1 MNSSMNSRLNSLS
14 QHQLANVVAYAV
26 VATGLVKASKIRS
39 DHDSWI
45 QSAQTETFGN
55 FLVATKRID
64 KQELTAIMTIADR
77 TFTQTPE
84 TIQEEVSAW
93 LQGEIELS
101 KISQFGPTRLPQTN
115 AEIDTNLPTSLP
127 RQSSHT
133 NGSENNES
141 AGRFTIVSPHRAGG
155 LGEVFIAQ
163 DSQFNRQVALKRI
176 KARFVA
182 KPQYCNR
189 FLVEAEL
196 TGGLEHPGIVPV
208 YGLGQSEDGT
218 PYYAMKFV
226 QGQSLGDALKSFYA
240 NPNRNLNSIEFRKLL
255 RRFATVCYTIHYSH
269 SRGILHRDIKP
280 DNIMLGDFDE
290 TLVVDWGIA
299 KVIGNNEAGKNNL
312 PNSTLLYPASKNR
325 NDDTQ
330 IGQIVG
336 TPGYMSGEQALGWHD
351 SLAPQSDV
359 FSLGATL
366 YAMLVGRPPFGG
378 GTIDEILQNS
388 IAGNFET
395 PRQINSS
402 VPKSLEA
409 ICLKAMQSTKS
420 ARYPTALA
428 MAEDIEA
435 YLADEPV
442 SAWQEPVS
450 VRARRW
456 MRKHKTAVTTGG
468 AGLILLTV
476 GAVVATALLAAANT
490 REAAAR
496 EKATGNFIIA
506 KSVVDDFLK
515 QLAEDPRLESASLEG
530 LTSEMLTKAENLLDA
545 LGKQNQD
552 GVSLDIDRA
561 DTEQRI
567 AAVASK
573 LGQTDKAIKHLE
585 SARNL
590 LASHLDDAE
599 DAARARELMTQ
610 VMLDYGG
617 ALGKVDKAQQSI
629 AVHDDALKLAEKR
642 ILAKTDPASAM
653 TGKILHLTN
662 KDIAQ
667 RSINDLEGQAKSREQ
682 LWQAVKLFFE
692 LPQEQSK
699 IHQVEVARTV
709 LSKVALSE
717 QERDKYQEV
726 RLKCV
731 ALLEESIKSA
741 ANDTL
746 SDIRTKAEDGIALAS
761 AYATMDEKKKSYEAG
776 MAAADRW
783 YELAGK
789 TPNVVSCRRRF
800 LWSMYNA
807 FITRDEYEVSAQN
820 AEKGLATKLELKQIK
835 QMYERSAEMF
845 RPFEKEKEV
854 KDVGV
859 VLIYAHLLSNFAR
872 YLELHNYDPTL
883 VEELLERAIELQEKF
898 DVKANKNAL
907 LVRNEIMRTAGIHYM
922 TTGQKKKGRDIFERQ
937 ATALEKT
944 LSEDAS
950 NFVTHRQLYD
960 LRIVGMIL
968 EDAMA
973 ADATPEARAK
983 VLALAQKA
991 EAAILAIPVD
1001 VRDAQAQQVLGM
1013 YSRLTAMQHDF
1024 FKAADQTEDA
1034 QASLDKGVKELLD
1047 KDVEIALSGPT
1058 IWVAEMT
1065 SMSVKNSLNKSDF
1078 KSPIPVLDYL
1088 LAKVNLPPNAKVF
1101 ALSSRAKCHARLGR
1115 PDLAEAD
1122 CRSATSIVDR
1132 ALVDNRLRHAVSCL
1146 YVADSIEAKREKKD
1160 EDREKVKFFDDVARD
1175 VLLEQFNAGLFED
1188 ESSFDDMLDLPD
1200 RLDEDPE
1207 LKPLFLLLEKYREK
1221 KNTE

>member
-1 MNSSMNSRLNSLS
+1 MNSRLNSLT
-14 QHQLANVVAYAV
+14 QHKLANVVAYAV
-26 VATGLVKASKIRS
+26 VATGLVKASTIRS
-39 DHDSWI
+39 DLDSWI
-45 QSAQTETFGN
+45 KSAQTEAFGD

-64 KQELTAIMTIADR
+64 KQELAAIMTIADR
-77 TFTQTPE
+77 TSTQTPE
-84 TIQEEVSAW
+84 TIQEEISAW
-93 LQGEIELS
+93 LRGEVS
-101 KISQFGPTRLPQTN
+101 RGPTRLLETR
-115 AEIDTNLPTSLP
+115 AEEDNYLLTSSP
-127 RQSSHT
+127 RKSPHT
-133 NGSENNES
+133 NGAENNES

-163 DSQFNRQVALKRI
+163 DTQFNRQVALKRI
-176 KARFVA
+176 KSQFAE
-182 KPQYCNR
+182 KPQFCNR
-189 FLVEAEL
+189 FLVEAEV

-226 QGQSLGDALKSFYA
+226 QGQSLGDALKSFFA
-240 NPNRNLNSIEFRKLL
+240 NPNCNQNSIEFRKLL

-299 KVIGNNEAGKNNL
+299 KVIGSKVAGKIKL
-312 PNSTLLYPASKNR
+312 PKSELLYPASKDRKDN
-325 NDDTQ
+325 TQ
-330 IGQIVG
+330 LGQVVG

-378 GTIDEILQNS
+378 RSFDEILQNT

-409 ICLKAMQSTKS
+409 ICLKAMRSTKS

-435 YLADEPV
+435 YLADERV
-442 SAWQEPVS
+442 SAWQEPFS
-450 VRARRW
+450 VLARRW

-476 GAVVATALLAAANT
+476 GAVVATALLASANT

-515 QLAEDPRLESASLEG
+515 QLAEDPRLELASLEG
-530 LTSEMLTKAENLLDA
+530 LTSEMLTKAENLQDA

-552 GVSLDIDRA
+552 GFSFDVDRA

-590 LASHLDDAE
+590 LTPHLDDTE

-617 ALGKVDKAQQSI
+617 ALDKVGKAEQSI
-629 AVHDDALKLAEKR
+629 AVHEDALKLAEKR
-642 ILAKTDPASAM
+642 ILAKTDPSSALI
-653 TGKILHLTN
+653 GKILHLTN

-667 RSINDLEGQAKSREQ
+667 RSINDLAGQSKSREQ

-692 LPQEQSK
+692 LPHEQAK

-709 LSKVALSE
+709 LNKVALSE

-731 ALLEESIKSA
+731 ALLEESIKSEA
-741 ANDTL
+741 DDTL
-746 SDIRTKAEDGIALAS
+746 SDIRTKAEDGTALAS
-761 AYATMDEKKKSYEAG
+761 AYATMDKKKKSYEVG

-789 TPNVVSCRRRF
+789 TPNVVSCRRNF

-807 FITRDEYEVSAQN
+807 FITQNEYEFSAQN

-835 QMYERSAEMF
+835 EMYERSAEMF
-845 RPFEKEKEV
+845 LPFEKENAGNN
-854 KDVGV
+854 VGV
-859 VLIYAHLLSNFAR
+859 VIIYAHLLSNFAR
-872 YLELHNYDPTL
+872 YLELHNYDPPL
-883 VEELLERAIELQEKF
+883 VEELLDRAIELQEKF
-898 DVKANKNAL
+898 DVKTNKNAL

-922 TTGQKKKGRDIFERQ
+922 TTGQKAKGRDVFERQ
-937 ATALEKT
+937 AKALEKT
-944 LSEDAS
+944 LSEDSS

-960 LRIVGMIL
+960 LRIVSMIL
-968 EDAMA
+968 EGAMS
-973 ADATPEARAK
+973 ADATPEARAR
-983 VLALAQKA
+983 VLELGQKA

-1001 VRDAQAQQVLGM
+1001 VRDAQVQQVLGM
-1013 YSRLTAMQHDF
+1013 YSRVTAMQHDF
-1024 FKAADQTEDA
+1024 FETVGQTEDA

-1047 KDVEIALSGPT
+1047 KDVEMDLLGPVV
-1058 IWVAEMT
+1058 WVAEMA
-1065 SMSVKNSLNKSDF
+1065 SMSVNKSLD
-1078 KSPIPVLDYL
+1078 KSDYKTPIPVLDYL
-1088 LAKVNLPPNAKVF
+1088 LAKVNLAPNARVF
-1101 ALSSRAKCHARLGR
+1101 ALASRAKCHAQLGR
-1115 PDLAEAD
+1115 PDLAEVD
-1122 CRSATSIVDR
+1122 CRSAMSIASR
-1132 ALVDNRLRHAVSCL
+1132 ALVDNRLRHAVSSL
-1146 YVADSIEAKREKKD
+1146 YVAESIEAKRDKKD
-1160 EDREKVKFFDDVARD
+1160 EDREKVKFFDDYARD
-1175 VLLEQFNAGLFED
+1175 FLLKQFNSGLFED
-1188 ESSFDDMLDLPD
+1188 ESFLDFLLDMPY
-1200 RLDEDPE
+1200 RLNKDSE
-1207 LKPLFLLLEKYREK
+1207 LKPLVRLLEKYRGK
-1221 KNTE
+1221 KILNSFLPQLPRF